1 MLLVVL
7 LAGIVPKL
15 LYTEHI
21 AVVGHSQ
28 TSLTVCNGLIDKPF
42 DACLTI
48 QYRVLAMNVKMDE
61 IVHNVTLVYIATNI
75 QTFSIIRGVEV
86 AIS

>member
-21 AVVGHSQ
+21 AMVGHSQ

-42 DACLTI
+42 DACLAI

-61 IVHNVTLVYIATNI
+61 IVHNATWYIWLQI
-75 QTFSIIRGVEV
+75 YKDFSIIRGVEV